1 MEEHDGRVAAEGGR
15 LVLVVRHVARGQ
27 DVLAG
32 AVRRFM
38 YFVIICCVVKIQ
50 SAHVVHSSEH
60 WIRPV
65 HFRLE
70 KVRIVDTSDNF
81 R

>member
-15 LVLVVRHVARGQ
+15 LVLVVRHVARWQ

-38 YFVIICCVVKIQ
+38 YFVIICCVV
-50 SAHVVHSSEH
+50 
-60 WIRPV
+60 
-65 HFRLE
+65 
-70 KVRIVDTSDNF
+70 
-81 R
+81 

>member
-50 SAHVVHSSEH
+50 SAHVV
-60 WIRPV
+60 I
-65 HFRLE
+65 LE
-70 KVRIVDTSDNF
+70 AAASAHISKFSCVNIKN
-81 R
+81 